1 MPFHARLKEERKR
14 LRLTQPELSE
24 IGGVTKKSQVVYESG
39 KGASP
44 TAEYLE
50 KIAAV
55 GIDVQ
60 YLLTGIRSEMA
71 LTPEMRTL
79 IQFYMDATPAIR
91 KAALA
96 VLVSGG
102 SGSGGQN
109 VMVNGNVTGSVIAHT
124 IKGNGE

>member
-1 MPFHARLKEERKR
+1 MRLKEERKR
-14 LRLTQPELSE
+14 LKLTQPELSK

-39 KGASP
+39 KGAYP

-50 KIAAV
+50 KIAAAGV
-55 GIDVQ
+55 DVQ

-71 LTPEMRTL
+71 LTPEIRTL

-102 SGSGGQN
+102 TGSGGQN
-109 VMVNGNVTGSVIAHT
+109 VMVNGNVMGGVVAHT
-124 IKGNGE
+124 IKGSGE

>member
-1 MPFHARLKEERKR
+1 MSFGARLKSERKR
-14 LRLTQPELSE
+14 LKMTQPQLAEFA
-24 IGGVTKKSQVVYESG
+24 GTTRQSQLRYEKDEQKPG
-39 KGASP
+39 
-44 TAEYLE
+44 AEYLE
-50 KIAAV
+50 KIATV

-124 IKGNGE
+124 IKGSGE